1 MLEGPE
7 RTIRY
12 MWDPKGWVYRSKS
25 SGSGE
30 LGPSIRKSFVVFHA
44 EEETKLEQVF
54 TGFIYTEFWGIIM
67 VYRKLPLVL
76 TTNCR
81 LGRVSVSVCV
91 WDLLRSEGVTCVI
104 CGEGGGRGPATT
116 TTSPLA
122 AGANFAVESN
132 IIFGF
137 WAAAERDTRTM
148 HMLATTT
155 TAAAAG
161 YINKQCQK
169 YNK

>member
-1 MLEGPE
+1 MLEGPQ

-91 WDLLRSEGVTCVI
+91 RSLKIWRCYLRHLW
-104 CGEGGGRGPATT
+104 GGRGEG
-116 TTSPLA
+116 
-122 AGANFAVESN
+122 AGDDDDVAIGRRRKLCGRIEYY
-132 IIFGF
+132 F
-137 WAAAERDTRTM
+137 WLLSRRRERHTNN
-148 HMLATTT
+148 AY
-155 TAAAAG
+155 AG
-161 YINKQCQK
+161 DGDDDDDGGWLYK
-169 YNK
+169 